1 MAAEARG
8 FFVTGTD
15 TGVGKT
21 VISLGLMQSLQD
33 AGFSVAGM
41 KPVASGCVMTDAGL
55 RNEDAL
61 ALQQQAS
68 VALDYDRV
76 NPYAFGPPIAPH
88 IAAAAA
94 GITIDPG
101 VIISNYKEIERSVE
115 RVIVEGVGGWLVPIG
130 AGAGMADVAGQL
142 GLPVILVVGIRLG
155 CLNHALLSQQA
166 ILASGLP
173 FAGWVANEAE
183 PPPEARDE
191 IINTLKTMLC
201 APCLGCV
208 AWSGAVRVDSV
219 AAALS
224 AGPVKLPGSDS
235 SLNLRDL

>member
-1 MAAEARG
+1 MAAEAAG

-33 AGFSVAGM
+33 AGLAVAGM
-41 KPVASGCVMTDAGL
+41 KPVASGCEATDAGL

-61 ALQQQAS
+61 ALQRQAS
-68 VALDYDRV
+68 VPLDYDRV

-94 GITIDPG
+94 GITIDPD
-101 VIISNYKEIERSVE
+101 VIVTNYKEIEGSVE

-130 AGAGMADVAGQL
+130 DGADMADVARRL

-183 PPPEARDE
+183 PPPEARDQ
-191 IINTLKTMLC
+191 IITTLKSMLC
-201 APCLGCV
+201 APWLAHV
-208 AWSGAVRVDSV
+208 PWSEAIRVDAV

-224 AGPVKLPGSDS
+224 AGPGETARLG
-235 SLNLRDL
+235 